1 MHLTKLFRMPCIGYV
16 YITQRKDPKEE
27 LLCALLGASRW
38 HLAMAPPDTF
48 DLPLA
53 NQYIVTCH
61 LLGLPP
67 SMALILS
74 SGVHRVLAMGP
85 ERGGIQ

>member
-1 MHLTKLFRMPCIGYV
+1 MCAPRGLTV
-16 YITQRKDPKEE
+16 
-27 LLCALLGASRW
+27 ALSDG
-38 HLAMAPPDTF
+38 PPDTF

-67 SMALILS
+67 SMALVLS